1 MQRATRLLTRRG
13 AVVAAAA
20 VVALGILLSG
30 CTTNPENATHV
41 AEGQPFKLGDLLYNV
56 QITRILNPSDPE
68 DKAYLVGQRPPGPDR
83 YYLGVF
89 MRVENQGDA
98 SAQLA
103 SSFKVV
109 DTVGD
114 TYDPIPSKSLFAL
127 KLGDTIH
134 AGDQLPEPESTAANG
149 PIQGGMVLFRITGA
163 AIQDRP
169 LTLEI
174 PSSEGPTRKV
184 TLDI

>member
-1 MQRATRLLTRRG
+1 MQRPTRSLLRRSV
-13 AVVAAAA
+13 VVAAAA
-20 VVALGILLSG
+20 GVALGIPMSG
-30 CTTNPENATHV
+30 CTSNPENATHV
-41 AEGQPFKLGDLLYNV
+41 SEGQPIKLGDLLYNV

-68 DKAYLVGQRPPGPDR
+68 DKAYLVGQKPPGPDQ

-89 MRVENQGDA
+89 MRVENQSDA

-114 TYDPIPSKSLFAL
+114 TFGPIPSKSLFAL

-149 PIQGGMVLFRITGA
+149 PIQGGMVLFRITAA

-174 PSSEGPTRKV
+174 PSSEGATRKV

>member
-1 MQRATRLLTRRG
+1 MPRVAGLPTRLG
-13 AVVAAAA
+13 AAFALAA
-20 VVALGILLSG
+20 VLTGAALLSG
-30 CTTNPENATHV
+30 CNTSPENARS
-41 AEGQPFKLGDLLYNV
+41 ADEGQAMKLGELLYNV
-56 QITRILNPSDPE
+56 QITRILNPADPE
-68 DKAYLVGQRPPGPDR
+68 DKAYLAGQKPPSTDQ

-89 MRVENQGDA
+89 MRVENDGDT

-103 SSFKVV
+103 SDFKVV

-114 TYDPIPSKSLFAL
+114 TFDPIPSKSLFAL

-134 AGDQLPEPESTAANG
+134 PGDQLPEPGSTAASG

-174 PSSEGPTRKV
+174 PSSDGSTGKV